1 MISSLFLSTAVSVGI
16 IRAGDVDDGVDE
28 IACGGNS
35 MKWKIILVAS
45 YIASYCGRFIAIGRL

>member
-1 MISSLFLSTAVSVGI
+1 MISSLFLSTTVSVGI

-35 MKWKIILVAS
+35 MK
-45 YIASYCGRFIAIGRL
+45 